1 MKKELRD
8 VFRSMSIEEFAAFCE
23 ETGADMYKLVC
34 ATLNR
39 DKKYYLI
46 YRTATYRESLVPAIK
61 VIRAATGIGLKEAK
75 DLVDTSICMVGHSGA
90 FGPFDFEIAES
101 NALGCG
107 LEVYV
112 SEE

>member
-8 VFRSMSIEEFAAFCE
+8 VFRSMSIEDFASFCE

-34 ATLNR
+34 ATLKR
-39 DKKYYLI
+39 EKKYYLI
-46 YRTATYRESLVPAIK
+46 YRTDTYRESVIPAIK
-61 VIRAATGIGLKEAK
+61 AVRHATGMGLKEAK
-75 DLVDTSICMVGHSGA
+75 DLIDDSRCMVGFAGA
-90 FGPFDFEIAES
+90 FGPFDFEITES
-101 NALGCG
+101 NACGCG